1 MKFSSWQRW
10 IQWIPVLDRQVWILA
25 VGRLLSQMGT
35 GFTLYFLQIFFVNQV
50 GLTATSVGFAIG
62 SASISGVVGRVLSGA
77 MTDSQWWGRRRTLLL
92 SLSISAIAASLIAIA
107 QSFWML
113 VLGNVVMGF
122 SVGLYWPSTEA
133 IIADLSEGEQRQEAF
148 TITRFADSA
157 GLGLGVVLGGG
168 WIALTQAYRAL
179 FIIDAISF
187 VIFLGVVYFTIAETS
202 HPHTRGHHGWQ
213 GWLLA
218 VKDRRL
224 RTYIL
229 ANILMTTY
237 LAQIHST
244 MPLYF
249 KNFSQQSSGL
259 SEVVIT
265 GLFSWHLGASVACQ
279 LPVARFL
286 RRWPYPQG
294 LMVSVGCWG
303 IGFLLIG
310 MTGLVSQGALIWAS
324 LGLGVLAIA
333 TIAYMPIASSLV
345 ADLAPIESRGVY
357 LSINSLC
364 WAVGYFLGPA
374 LGGLALDQQQPF
386 IDLYWGLLALSIGL
400 ALAILKHLDNLLGI
414 SLTTPVTSDHAQG

>member
-1 MKFSSWQRW
+1 MKFFSWQGWTR
-10 IQWIPVLDRQVWILA
+10 WIPVLDPQVWILA
-25 VGRLLSQMGT
+25 AGRLLSQMGT
-35 GFTLYFLQIFFVNQV
+35 GFTLYFLQIFFVNKV

-62 SASISGVVGRVLSGA
+62 SASISGIVGRVLSGS
-77 MTDSQWWGRRRTLLL
+77 MTDSRWWGRRRTLLL
-92 SLSISAIAASLIAIA
+92 SLFISAIAAGIIAIA

-122 SVGLYWPSTEA
+122 GVGLYWPATET

-148 TITRFADSA
+148 TITRFADNA
-157 GLGLGVVLGGG
+157 GLGLGVILGGS

-187 VIFLGVVYFTIAETS
+187 VLFLGVVYFTIAETS
-202 HPHTRGHHGWQ
+202 HPQTRGHHGWQ
-213 GWLLA
+213 GWMIA
-218 VKDRRL
+218 SKDRRL
-224 RTYIL
+224 RTYIV
-229 ANILMTTY
+229 ANIVITTY
-237 LAQIHST
+237 LAQIYST

-249 KNFSQQSSGL
+249 KNFAQQGVGL

-265 GLFSWHLGASVACQ
+265 GLFSWHLGASVVSQ

-294 LMVSVGCWG
+294 LMTSVGCWG
-303 IGFLLIG
+303 LGFLLIG
-310 MTGLVSQGALIWAS
+310 MTGLASQGALIWAI

-333 TIAYMPIASSLV
+333 TVAYMPIASSLV
-345 ADLAPIESRGVY
+345 ADLAPIEFRGVY

-374 LGGLALDQQQPF
+374 LGGLALDQKQPW
-386 IDLYWGLLALSIGL
+386 IDIYWGLLALSIGL
-400 ALAILKHLDNLLGI
+400 ALIVLKRLDNLMGK
-414 SLTTPVTSDHAQG
+414 SPTTALTSGSSH

>member
-1 MKFSSWQRW
+1 MKFFSWQGWTR
-10 IQWIPVLDRQVWILA
+10 WIPVLDPQVWILA
-25 VGRLLSQMGT
+25 AGRLLSQMGT
-35 GFTLYFLQIFFVNQV
+35 GFTLYFLQIFFVNKV

-62 SASISGVVGRVLSGA
+62 SASISGIVGRVLSGS
-77 MTDSQWWGRRRTLLL
+77 MTDSRWWGRRRTLLL
-92 SLSISAIAASLIAIA
+92 SLLIAAIAAGIIAIA

-122 SVGLYWPSTEA
+122 GVGLYWPATET

-157 GLGLGVVLGGG
+157 GLGLGVILGGG

-187 VIFLGVVYFTIAETS
+187 VLFLGVVYFTIAETS
-202 HPHTRGHHGWQ
+202 HPQTRGRHGGQ
-213 GWLLA
+213 GWMIA
-218 VKDRRL
+218 SKDRRL
-224 RTYIL
+224 RTYIV
-229 ANILMTTY
+229 ANIVITTY
-237 LAQIHST
+237 LAQIYST

-249 KNFSQQSSGL
+249 KNFAQQGVGL

-265 GLFSWHLGASVACQ
+265 GLFSWHLGASVASQ

-294 LMVSVGCWG
+294 LMTSVGCWG
-303 IGFLLIG
+303 LGFLLIG
-310 MTGLVSQGALIWAS
+310 MTGLASQGALIWAIV
-324 LGLGVLAIA
+324 GLGVLAIA
-333 TIAYMPIASSLV
+333 TVAYMPIASSLV
-345 ADLAPIESRGVY
+345 ADLAPIEFRGVY

-374 LGGLALDQQQPF
+374 LGGLALDQKQPW
-386 IDLYWGLLALSIGL
+386 IDIYWGLLALSIGL
-400 ALAILKHLDNLLGI
+400 AIIVLKRLDNLMGK
-414 SLTTPVTSDHAQG
+414 SPKTALTSGSSH

>member
-1 MKFSSWQRW
+1 MKFFRWQRW
-10 IQWIPVLDRQVWILA
+10 TRWIPNLDPQVWILA
-25 VGRLLSQMGT
+25 AGRLLSQMGT

-62 SASISGVVGRVLSGA
+62 SASISGIVGRVLSGS
-77 MTDSQWWGRRRTLLL
+77 MTDSRWWGRRRTLLL
-92 SLSISAIAASLIAIA
+92 SLLIAAIAAGIIAIA

-122 SVGLYWPSTEA
+122 GVGLYWPATEA

-148 TITRFADSA
+148 TITRFADNA
-157 GLGLGVVLGGG
+157 GLGLGVILGGS

-179 FIIDAISF
+179 FIIDAVSF
-187 VIFLGVVYFTIAETS
+187 VLFLGVVYFTIAETS
-202 HPHTRGHHGWQ
+202 HPQTRGHHGWQ
-213 GWLLA
+213 GWMIA
-218 VKDRRL
+218 SKDRRL
-224 RTYIL
+224 STYIV
-229 ANILMTTY
+229 ANIIITTY

-244 MPLYF
+244 LPLYF
-249 KNFSQQSSGL
+249 KNFAQQGVGL
-259 SEVVIT
+259 SEVVVT
-265 GLFSWHLGASVACQ
+265 SLFTWYLGASVASQ

-286 RRWPYPQG
+286 RRWSYPQG
-294 LMVSVGCWG
+294 LMISVGFWG

-310 MTGLVSQGALIWAS
+310 MTGLASQGALIWAV

-333 TIAYMPIASSLV
+333 TVAYMPIASSLV
-345 ADLAPIESRGVY
+345 ADLAPIEIRGVY

-374 LGGLALDQQQPF
+374 LGGLALDQQQPL

-400 ALAILKHLDNLLGI
+400 ALAVLKHLDNLLRI
-414 SLTTPVTSDHAQG
+414 SSTNALTSKH